1 MKKILVVDDDADVRT
16 AIVCTLEDIEC
27 QLIEADNGAAAYD
40 VAVSEK
46 SDLIISDVMMDN
58 GNDFA
63 LMELLKRDSRTAS
76 IKVIMITGAAQYA
89 GAWQSDP
96 NARYLLK
103 PFSRMKFLL
112 KLKRSSAIEVKPWL
126 LKNGWNKVSST
137 RLLLLPHGNYS

>member
-46 SDLIISDVMMDN
+46 TDLIISDVMMDN

-63 LMELLKRDSRTAS
+63 LMELLKRDSR
-76 IKVIMITGAAQYA
+76 QH
-89 GAWQSDP
+89 
-96 NARYLLK
+96 R
-103 PFSRMKFLL
+103 SRL
-112 KLKRSSAIEVKPWL
+112 S
-126 LKNGWNKVSST
+126 
-137 RLLLLPHGNYS
+137 